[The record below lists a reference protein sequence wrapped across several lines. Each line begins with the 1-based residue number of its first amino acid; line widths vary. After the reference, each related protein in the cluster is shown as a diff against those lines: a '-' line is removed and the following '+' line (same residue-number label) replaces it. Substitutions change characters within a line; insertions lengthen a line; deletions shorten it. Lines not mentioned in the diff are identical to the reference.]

1 MIRTTHQAENDVS
14 TSKEV
19 DVQTGVAQD
28 HDAAKGR
35 VPVVF
40 RRRAPLKLKLF
51 FSRWYW
57 RWVDARDYF
66 IELVGAIPSHAL
78 RRFLYRRIFGVTMG
92 QATSIHRHCRFY
104 RPVGVIIGAHSVI
117 NRDVLLDGRSGL
129 RIGDNVSISEGSQ
142 ILTLEH
148 DPNDPAFGWRGAPV
162 VIGDRVFLGARA
174 TILPGITIG
183 EGAVVAA
190 GAVVTKDV
198 ESFTVVGGVPAR
210 PIGQRRSDLRY
221 KLTYRKFLG

>member
-1 MIRTTHQAENDVS
+1 MQIE
-14 TSKEV
+14 
-19 DVQTGVAQD
+19 QD
-28 HDAAKGR
+28 HEAAKKIMPGT
-35 VPVVF
+35 F
-40 RRRAPLKLKLF
+40 RQYAPLGLKYFL
-51 FSRWYW
+51 SRWYW

-78 RRFLYRRIFGVTMG
+78 RLFFYRRIFGVAVG
-92 QATSIHRHCRFY
+92 QATSVHRHCRFY
-104 RPVGVIIGAHSVI
+104 RPAGVVIGAHSVV

-148 DPNDPAFGWRGAPV
+148 DPNDPAFGWRGGPV
-162 VIGDRVFLGARA
+162 VIGDRVFLGARS
-174 TILPGITIG
+174 TVLPGVTVG

-198 ESFTVVGGVPAR
+198 DPFTIVGGVPAR
-210 PIGQRRSDLRY
+210 LIGQRRSDLSY
-221 KLTYRKFLG
+221 QLTYRKFLG

>member
-1 MIRTTHQAENDVS
+1 MPE
-14 TSKEV
+14 
-19 DVQTGVAQD
+19 
-28 HDAAKGR
+28 
-35 VPVVF
+35 VF
-40 RRRAPLKLKLF
+40 RQRAPLRLKLF
-51 FSRWYW
+51 LSRWYW

-66 IELVGAIPSHAL
+66 IEIVGVIPSHAL
-78 RRFLYRRIFGVTMG
+78 RLFLYRRIFGVSFG

-104 RPVGVIIGAHSVI
+104 RPAGGVIGAHSVV

-162 VIGDRVFLGARA
+162 VIGNRVFLGARS
-174 TILPGITIG
+174 TVLPGVTVG

-190 GAVVTKDV
+190 GAVVTKNIQP
-198 ESFTVVGGVPAR
+198 FTIVGGVPAR
-210 PIGQRRSDLRY
+210 PIGQRRSDLSY
-221 KLTYRKFLG
+221 QLTYRKFLG

>member
-1 MIRTTHQAENDVS
+1 MNGGIAH
-14 TSKEV
+14 
-19 DVQTGVAQD
+19 D
-28 HDAAKGR
+28 HEAAKR
-35 VPVVF
+35 RMPRIF
-40 RRRAPLKLKLF
+40 RRRAPLGLKLF
-51 FSRWYW
+51 LSRWYW

-66 IELVGAIPSHAL
+66 VELAGAIPSHAL
-78 RRFLYRRIFGVTMG
+78 RLSIYRHIFGVTVG
-92 QATSIHRHCRFY
+92 QAASVHRHCRFY
-104 RPVGVIIGAHSVI
+104 RPSGVSIGAHSII

-174 TILPGITIG
+174 TVLPGVTVG

-190 GAVVTKDV
+190 GAVVTRDV
-198 ESFTVVGGVPAR
+198 EPFTIVGGVPAR
-210 PIGQRRSDLRY
+210 PIGQRRSDLSY
-221 KLTYRKFLG
+221 QLTYRKFLG